1 MSCKRPTKV
10 IISLLTLFL
19 AYLKQDIAM
28 AVGQPVLSEAKADM
42 APLEQGQAAPLI
54 ESIRLNPFLSFEEE
68 RNFLAPKR
76 LALIVLNYLN
86 LSAIFCSPE
95 KTNSKAI
102 INGMICRMGDVVDA
116 RDGKKIVEIQPR
128 AVILR
133 DMRDVEYIVTLY
145 K

>member
-1 MSCKRPTKV
+1 
-10 IISLLTLFL
+10 
-19 AYLKQDIAM
+19 
-28 AVGQPVLSEAKADM
+28 M

-102 INGMICRMGDVVDA
+102 INGMICRMGDVVEA
-116 RDGKKIVEIQPR
+116 RDGKKIVEIHPQ

>member
-1 MSCKRPTKV
+1 MSCKRSTKV
-10 IISLLTLFL
+10 IISLLTLSL
-19 AYLKQDIAM
+19 AYLKQDITM
-28 AVGQPVLSEAKADM
+28 AIGQPVLLEAKADM
-42 APLEQGQAAPLI
+42 APLEQGQATPLI
-54 ESIRLNPFLSFEEE
+54 ESVRLNPFLSFEEE

-76 LALIVLNYLN
+76 LALIVLDYLN
-86 LSAIFCSPE
+86 LSATFCSPE

-102 INGMICRMGDVVDA
+102 INGMICRMCDVVEA
-116 RDGKKIVEIQPR
+116 RDGKKIVEIHPQ